1 MKNLS
6 DFLKKKE
13 KSEQEQNEEMQEKY
27 KTTSAPKAPN
37 MGSYT
42 KGMPSFG
49 GMKMPKI

>member
-13 KSEQEQNEEMQEKY
+13 KSEQEQNEEMEQKY
-27 KTTSAPKAPN
+27 KQPSAPKAPN
-37 MGSYT
+37 MGQYT
-42 KGMPSFG
+42 KGMPNFG